1 MATNERTSMD
11 EQLQR
16 DLRTD
21 LAKEQTVM
29 ASERTFLSWL
39 RTGLAIVGGGIVI
52 VRFIVLD
59 DPFEH
64 MLLLIAGKMLILWG
78 MLIFGLSFVNFR
90 RQCTEKNAKLS
101 LAANIVIASLVIS
114 LIFIALVL
122 FIFIR

>member
-1 MATNERTSMD
+1 MQ
-11 EQLQR
+11 EQLKP
-16 DLRTD
+16 DFRTE

-64 MLLLIAGKMLILWG
+64 MVLLIAGKLLILWG
-78 MLIFGLSFVNFR
+78 MLIFGLSYVNFR
-90 RQCTEKNAKLS
+90 RQCKEKNAEFS
-101 LAANIVIASLVIS
+101 VATNIVITSLVIS